1 MRINAA
7 RGIIAMSS
15 KTYKDTFVSPQHTIL
30 QALEV
35 INSSAMQVALVVDDE
50 KTLLGTVTDG
60 DVRRGLL
67 SNISMSSSVV
77 DIMNKNPTRVVQGT
91 DLEKILEIM
100 ALRKIHQMPV
110 LNEDGQVVALYL
122 LDDLLEQKQASDA
135 AHKPVYTGKNQ
146 NAHVMLMVG
155 GEGRRLQP
163 LTNDL
168 PKPMISVGG
177 KPLLETIIGNFVS
190 QGYCDFSLSVNYK
203 ADIIRDHFR
212 DGSEFG
218 ANISYVLETQ
228 KMGTAGSLSLL
239 EQRPDTPIIVMNGDL
254 LTNIDFRSVV
264 DFHCQNRSLATM
276 CVREYKH
283 EIPYGIVQ
291 NQGTK
296 LDSVVEKPT
305 QTHFVNA
312 GIYVLEPKAI
322 DLVPEREYFDM
333 PDLFSAINEAGGE
346 ASVFPIHE
354 YWMDIGRMEDLEK
367 AREEYASVFMP
378 AKAIEA

>member
-1 MRINAA
+1 
-7 RGIIAMSS
+7 MSS

-77 DIMNKNPTRVVQGT
+77 DIMNKNPTRVVEGT
-91 DLEKILEIM
+91 EPEKILETM
-100 ALRKIHQMPV
+100 TLKKIHQMPV
-110 LNEDGQVVALYL
+110 TNEDGKVVALKL
-122 LDDLLEQKQASDA
+122 IDDLLDQKHAIKADDNV
-135 AHKPVYTGKNQ
+135 VYAGKNQ

-203 ADIIRDHFR
+203 ADMIRDHFR

-239 EQRPDTPIIVMNGDL
+239 EQRPDMPIIVMNGDL

-322 DLVPEREYFDM
+322 DLVPEGEYFDM

-367 AREEYASVFMP
+367 ARDEYASIFLP
-378 AKAIEA
+378 AEAKEA

>member
-1 MRINAA
+1 
-7 RGIIAMSS
+7 MSS
-15 KTYKDTFVSPQHTIL
+15 KTYEDTFVSPKHTIL
-30 QALEV
+30 EALQV
-35 INSSAMQVALVVDDE
+35 INSSTMQVGLVVD
-50 KTLLGTVTDG
+50 KQRTLLGTVTDG

-67 SNISMSSSVV
+67 SNISMHDNVAA
-77 DIMNKNPTRVVQGT
+77 IMNKKPIKVVEGT
-91 DLEKILEIM
+91 HPEKILEIM
-100 ALRKIHQMPV
+100 SRRKIHQMPV
-110 LNEDGQVVALYL
+110 INKDGQVVALKLIDEL
-122 LDDLLEQKQASDA
+122 LDHNHTNKIDNKTLYA
-135 AHKPVYTGKNQ
+135 GKSQ

-177 KPLLETIIGNFVS
+177 KPLLETIIENFVS

-218 ANISYVLETQ
+218 AHISYVLETQ

-239 EQRPDTPIIVMNGDL
+239 KQRPEMPIIVMNGDL
-254 LTNIDFRSVV
+254 LTNIDFRSVL
-264 DFHCQNRSLATM
+264 DFHIQNKSLATM

-283 EIPYGIVQ
+283 EIPYGIVH

-296 LDSVVEKPT
+296 LNTVVEKPT

-312 GIYVLEPKAI
+312 GIYVLEPEAI
-322 DLVPEREYFDM
+322 DLVPEGNFFDM
-333 PDLFSAINEAGGE
+333 PDLFSAINKTGGE

-354 YWMDIGRMEDLEK
+354 YWMDIGRLEDLEK
-367 AREEYASVFMP
+367 ARNEYETIFKRSKSN
-378 AKAIEA
+378 KA

>member
-77 DIMNKNPTRVVQGT
+77 DIMNKNPTRVVEGT
-91 DLEKILEIM
+91 EPEKILEIM
-100 ALRKIHQMPV
+100 TLKKIHQMPIT
-110 LNEDGQVVALYL
+110 NEGGQVVALKL
-122 LDDLLEQKQASDA
+122 IDDLLDQKQASKVDDNV
-135 AHKPVYTGKNQ
+135 VYAGKNQ

-203 ADIIRDHFR
+203 ADMIRDHFR

-322 DLVPEREYFDM
+322 DLVPEGEYFDM

-367 AREEYASVFMP
+367 ARDEYASIFMP
-378 AKAIEA
+378 SEAKEA